1 MQPGT
6 KKRIE
11 ELRAQIRRHDRLY
24 YEQSD
29 PEISDTEYDR
39 LMRELKDLEEAH
51 PEFKAADSPTERVS
65 GGVLEGFKTVRHRQR
80 MISLDNTYSYDELA
94 EWEGRLHK
102 VLRSREKVEYVAE
115 LKIDG
120 VSANLTY
127 EKGVLRTGA
136 TRGDGETGE
145 DVTRNIKT
153 IRAIP
158 LALTGKNIP
167 DLIEVRGEV
176 HMERPDFD
184 ALNKEKEELGE
195 VPFANPR
202 NAASGSLKLLDPSLV
217 ARRRLTFFAHSMGEH
232 RGPDIAT
239 HWEFLERLKGW
250 GIRTNPHVRLA
261 KTLDEIIAYCKE
273 WEEKRKRLPYETDG
287 IVIKVND
294 FALQRMLGET
304 LKSPRWAI
312 AYKFPAQQATTTV
325 IAIHVNVGRTGVI
338 TPTAELEPVEC
349 AGVTIAHA
357 TLHNFDEIR
366 RLNIRVGDRVLI
378 ERAGE
383 VIPKVVKV
391 VKSASGAAF
400 HIPHKCPACG
410 ERIVKEKEE
419 DVAYRCVN
427 PFCPAQLERA
437 ILHFA
442 SRQAMDIEGLGE
454 SAVSQL
460 VQKGL
465 IKGIED
471 IYSLG
476 KKELLQLEL
485 FKEKKAANLLE
496 AIEQSKRRPLSRLIF
511 GLGIRHVGE
520 KAAYVMAQR
529 FGDMDALLKARQDD
543 FDSIYEFGSVIA
555 ESVVRFFKDGR
566 SVRMIRA
573 LRQAGV
579 NFKEEHASAAKS
591 ALTGKTIVFTGELGR
606 YSRAEAEALARRLG
620 GNVSSS
626 VSRNTDFVVAGKD
639 PGTKYAKA
647 KALGV
652 RVIDEQEFARLSSS

>member
-1 MQPGT
+1 MT
-6 KKRIE
+6 RKRIE

-65 GGVLEGFKTVRHRQR
+65 GGILEGFKTVRHRQR

-94 EWEGRLHK
+94 DWETRLHK

-158 LALTGKNIP
+158 LALAGKNIP

-184 ALNKEKEELGE
+184 ALNREKEKLGE

-232 RGPDIAT
+232 KGPEIAT

-325 IAIHVNVGRTGVI
+325 VAIHVNVGRTGVI

-349 AGVTIAHA
+349 AGVTITHA

-366 RLNIRVGDRVLI
+366 RLNIRVKDRVLI

-391 VKSASGAAF
+391 VKSSSSAAF

-529 FGDMDALLKARQDD
+529 FGEMDALLKARQDD

-555 ESVVRFFKDGR
+555 ESVVKFFKDER
-566 SVRMIRA
+566 SVRMIKA

-579 NFKEEHASAAKS
+579 NFTEERAPAAKS

-620 GNVSSS
+620 GNVS
-626 VSRNTDFVVAGKD
+626 
-639 PGTKYAKA
+639 
-647 KALGV
+647 
-652 RVIDEQEFARLSSS
+652 